1 MSARGKTMDRFLE
14 KLKIFSKNSELVV
27 ALGLILILGI
37 MVVPLPPMILDL
49 FLALSIAVSIA
60 VLLMSV
66 YARKPLD
73 FSTFPSV
80 ILITTLLRLSLN
92 VASTRN
98 ILIHGATDGT
108 KAAGHIIEAF
118 GEFVV
123 GGNYAVGIII
133 FLILVVINFIVITK
147 GAGRVAEVSARFT
160 LDAMPGKQMAI
171 DADLNAGLIDDKEA
185 KRRRAEVAQEA
196 DFYGSMDGAS
206 KFVRGDAIAGILI
219 TAINIVGG
227 IIVGVAQND
236 MAFSDAARTFTLL
249 TVGDG
254 LIAQIP
260 ALIISTAAGIIT
272 TRNSN
277 SEALGSQVNEEFK
290 AHPKAF
296 YITAAAISFFGII
309 PGFPALPFFVIGS
322 LIGFAGFKIE
332 KSKELDKAAASSSA
346 IQESKSK
353 SETLESLLPVEL
365 VQLEVGYGIV
375 NIVDAEQNGDLLERI
390 SHIRKQFAMDWG
402 VIVPSVRIKD
412 NLELKPCAYSIK
424 LKGIEIAKGELM
436 ADHMMAMDPG
446 TVIEQMEGIETK
458 EPVFGL
464 PAIWINE
471 ERKDEAQYN
480 GYTVVDLSTIVATH
494 LTEVLKTNL
503 SELFGR
509 QELVRLLDN
518 FKEENPK
525 VVSDLIPD
533 IVPLGI
539 VLKVLQC
546 LLREGVSIRD
556 LRTILET
563 LAEFGT
569 TSKDP
574 EALTEYVR
582 QSLYRTITEKIRDSQ
597 GDVPLFTLDKSLEET
612 VARSILQT
620 DQGTQ
625 LNMDPKVTQTILA
638 SLHDKIEE
646 ATSQGE
652 KMVVLCSPVIRRH
665 FKKLTEKFIP
675 NMTVVSHNEL
685 SPEVNIRSLGT
696 VRL

>member
-1 MSARGKTMDRFLE
+1 MDRFFE
-14 KLKIFSKNSELVV
+14 KLKIFSQNSELAT
-27 ALGLILILGI
+27 ALGLITILGL
-37 MVVPLPPMILDL
+37 MVVPLAPVVLDL
-49 FLALSIAVSIA
+49 FLALSIAISIGI
-60 VLLMSV
+60 LLMSI

-73 FSTFPSV
+73 FSTFPS
-80 ILITTLLRLSLN
+80 ILLITTLLRLSLN

-98 ILIHGATDGT
+98 ILINGPSDGT
-108 KAAGHIIEAF
+108 KAAGHIIQAF

-133 FLILVVINFIVITK
+133 FTILVVINFIVITK

-219 TAINIVGG
+219 TAINIIGG
-227 IIVGVAQND
+227 VVIGVAQND
-236 MAFSDAARTFTLL
+236 LSFSDAARTFTLL

-254 LIAQIP
+254 LITQIP

-277 SEALGSQVNEEFK
+277 SESLGKQVNTEFT
-290 AHPKAF
+290 AHPRAF
-296 YITAAAISFFGII
+296 YITSAAISFFGLI
-309 PGFPALPFFVIGS
+309 PGFPAFPFILIGS
-322 LIGFAGFKIE
+322 LIAFAGFRIE
-332 KSKELDKAAASSSA
+332 KNKELETAAATSGA
-346 IQESKSK
+346 IQETKAK

-375 NIVDAEQNGDLLERI
+375 SIVDAEQNGDLLERI
-390 SHIRKQFAMDWG
+390 SHIRKQFAIDWG
-402 VIVPSVRIKD
+402 IIIPSVRIKD
-412 NLELKPCAYSIK
+412 NLELKPGGYSIK

-436 ADHMMAMDPG
+436 PDHLMAMDPG
-446 TVIEQMEGIETK
+446 TVIEQMDGIETK
-458 EPVFGL
+458 EPVFNL
-464 PAIWINE
+464 PAIWITE
-471 ERKDEAQYN
+471 DRKDEAQYN

-509 QELVRLLDN
+509 QELVKIMDN

-525 VVSDLIPD
+525 IITDLVPD
-533 IVPLGI
+533 ILPLGT
-539 VLKVLQC
+539 VLKVLQS

-556 LRTILET
+556 LRTILEA

-569 TSKDP
+569 SSKDA
-574 EALTEYVR
+574 EVLTEYVR
-582 QSLYRTITEKIRDSQ
+582 QALYRSITERIKGSQ
-597 GDVPLFTLDKSLEET
+597 GDVPLFTLDRALEET

-620 DQGTQ
+620 DHGPQ
-625 LNMDPKVTQTILA
+625 LNLDPKVTQTILA
-638 SLHDKIEE
+638 SLNEKIEE

-675 NMTVVSHNEL
+675 NLVVVSHNEL

>member
-1 MSARGKTMDRFLE
+1 MDRFFE
-14 KLKIFSKNSELVV
+14 KLKIFSQNSELAI
-27 ALGLILILGI
+27 ALGLIVILGV
-37 MVVPLPPMILDL
+37 MVVPLPPVVLDL
-49 FLALSIAVSIA
+49 FLALSIAISIA
-60 VLLMSV
+60 ILLMSV

-73 FSTFPSV
+73 FSTFPAV
-80 ILITTLLRLSLN
+80 LLITTLMRLSLN

-98 ILIHGATDGT
+98 ILLNGASDGT
-108 KAAGHIIEAF
+108 QAAGHIIEAF

-123 GGNYAVGIII
+123 GGNFAVGIII
-133 FLILVVINFIVITK
+133 FIILVVINFIVITK

-171 DADLNAGLIDDKEA
+171 DADLNAGLIDEKEA

-219 TAINIVGG
+219 TAINIIGG
-227 IIVGVAQND
+227 IIVGVAQQD
-236 MAFSDAARTFTLL
+236 MTFADASRVFTLL

-260 ALIISTAAGIIT
+260 ALIISTAAGIIA
-272 TRNSN
+272 TRNSTA
-277 SEALGSQVNEEFK
+277 EALGKQVNQEFS

-296 YITAAAISFFGII
+296 YITAGAITVFGLI
-309 PGFPALPFFVIGS
+309 PGFPGLPFMIIGS
-322 LIGFAGFKIE
+322 LIAFAGFKIE
-332 KSKELDKAAASSSA
+332 KNKELAKAAEVKAALSPETKTKA
-346 IQESKSK
+346 
-353 SETLESLLPVEL
+353 ETLESLLPVEL

-375 NIVDAEQNGDLLERI
+375 SIVDAEQNGDLLERI
-390 SHIRKQFAMDWG
+390 SHIRKQFALDWG
-402 VIVPSVRIKD
+402 IIIPSVRIKD
-412 NLELKPCAYSIK
+412 NLELKPGGYSIK

-436 ADHMMAMDPG
+436 PDHMMAMDPG
-446 TVIEQMEGIETK
+446 TVIEQMDGIETK

-464 PAIWINE
+464 PAIWITDD
-471 ERKDEAQYN
+471 RKDEAQYN

-494 LTEVLKTNL
+494 LTEVLKANL

-509 QELVRLLDN
+509 QELVKILDT
-518 FKEENPK
+518 FKEDNPK
-525 VVSDLIPD
+525 IVSDLVPD
-533 IVPLGI
+533 IMPLGT
-539 VLKVLQC
+539 VLKVLQG

-569 TSKDP
+569 ATKDS
-574 EALTEYVR
+574 EALGEYVR
-582 QSLYRTITEKIRDSQ
+582 QALYRTITERIKSIQ
-597 GDVPLFTLDKSLEET
+597 GDVPLFTLDRALEEA
-612 VARSILQT
+612 VARSIIHT
-620 DQGTQ
+620 DSGTQ
-625 LNMDPKVTQTILA
+625 LNLDPKVTQTILA
-638 SLHDKIEE
+638 SLNEKIEE

-675 NMTVVSHNEL
+675 NMVVVSHNEL

>member
-1 MSARGKTMDRFLE
+1 MDRFLE
-14 KLKIFSKNSELVV
+14 KLKIFSQNSELAV
-27 ALGLILILGI
+27 ALGLIIILGV
-37 MVVPLPPMILDL
+37 MVVPLPPVVLDL
-49 FLALSIAVSIA
+49 FLAFSIAISIA
-60 VLLMSV
+60 ILLMSV
-66 YARKPLD
+66 YAKKPLD
-73 FSTFPSV
+73 FSTFPT
-80 ILITTLLRLSLN
+80 ILLITTLLRLSLN

-98 ILIHGATDGT
+98 ILLNGAADGT

-133 FLILVVINFIVITK
+133 FMILVVINFIVITK

-227 IIVGVAQND
+227 IIVGVAQQD

-277 SEALGSQVNEEFK
+277 SEALGKQVNEEFT

-296 YITAAAISFFGII
+296 YITAGAISFFGLI
-309 PGFPALPFFVIGS
+309 PGFPALPFFMIGG
-322 LIGFAGFKIE
+322 LIGYAGFKIE
-332 KSKELDKAAASSSA
+332 QNKELAKVAASTTA
-346 IQESKSK
+346 VEETKAK

-390 SHIRKQFAMDWG
+390 SHIRKQFVLDWG
-402 VIVPSVRIKD
+402 LIIPSVRIKD
-412 NLELKPCAYSIK
+412 NLELKPGGYSIK
-424 LKGIEIAKGELM
+424 LKGVEIAKGELM
-436 ADHMMAMDPG
+436 SDHLMAMDPG

-464 PAIWINE
+464 PAIWINDDK
-471 ERKDEAQYN
+471 KDEAQYN

-494 LTEVLKTNL
+494 LTEVLKANL

-509 QELVRLLDN
+509 QELVKVLDT

-525 VVSDLIPD
+525 VVSDLVPD
-533 IVPLGI
+533 IMPLGT
-539 VLKVLQC
+539 VLKVLQG
-546 LLREGVSIRD
+546 LLREGVSVRD

-569 TSKDP
+569 TTKDAD
-574 EALTEYVR
+574 ALCEYVR
-582 QSLYRTITEKIRDSQ
+582 QALYRTITEKIKGSQ
-597 GDVPLFTLDKSLEET
+597 GDVPLFTLDRGLEET
-612 VARSILQT
+612 VARSIINT
-620 DQGTQ
+620 DQGSQ
-625 LNMDPKVTQTILA
+625 LNLDPKVTQTILA
-638 SLHDKIEE
+638 SLNEKIEE

-665 FKKLTEKFIP
+665 FKRLTEKFIP
-675 NMTVVSHNEL
+675 NLMVVSHNEL

>member
-1 MSARGKTMDRFLE
+1 MDRFFE
-14 KLKIFSKNSELVV
+14 KLKVFSQQSELAL
-27 ALGLILILGI
+27 ALGLIIILGV
-37 MVVPLPPMILDL
+37 MVVPLPVFVLDL
-49 FLALSIAVSIA
+49 FLAFSIAISIGI
-60 VLLMSV
+60 LLMSI
-66 YARKPLD
+66 YAKKPLD
-73 FSTFPSV
+73 FSTFPS
-80 ILITTLLRLSLN
+80 ILLITTLLRLSLN

-98 ILIHGATDGT
+98 ILLNGATDGT

-133 FLILVVINFIVITK
+133 FMILVVINFIVITK

-219 TAINIVGG
+219 TVINIVGG
-227 IIVGVAQND
+227 IIIGVAQND
-236 MAFSDAARTFTLL
+236 MSFADAARTFTLL

-260 ALIISTAAGIIT
+260 ALVISTAAGIIT

-277 SEALGSQVNEEFK
+277 SDALGKQVNTEFG

-296 YITAAAISFFGII
+296 YITAAALTLFGLI
-309 PGFPALPFFVIGS
+309 PGFPGMPFMMIGG
-322 LIGFAGFKIE
+322 LIAFTGFKIE
-332 KSKELDKAAASSSA
+332 KNKENEEAAKITNAVQDTKA
-346 IQESKSK
+346 KT
-353 SETLESLLPVEL
+353 ETLESILPVEL

-375 NIVDAEQNGDLLERI
+375 SIVDAEQNGDLLERI
-390 SHIRKQFAMDWG
+390 SHIRKQFALDWG
-402 VIVPSVRIKD
+402 IIIPSVRIKD
-412 NLELKPCAYSIK
+412 NLELKPGGYSVK

-436 ADHMMAMDPG
+436 PDHMMAMDPG
-446 TVIEQMEGIETK
+446 TVIENMDGIETK

-464 PAIWINE
+464 PAIWITDD
-471 ERKDEAQYN
+471 RKDEAQYN

-494 LTEVLKTNL
+494 LTEVLKANL

-509 QELVRLLDN
+509 QELVKVLEN

-525 VVSDLIPD
+525 IVSDLVPD
-533 IVPLGI
+533 IMPLGT
-539 VLKVLQC
+539 VLKVLQS
-546 LLREGVSIRD
+546 LLREGVSVRD
-556 LRTILET
+556 LRSILET
-563 LAEFGT
+563 LAEFGSGT
-569 TSKDP
+569 KDP

-582 QSLYRTITEKIRDSQ
+582 QSLYRTITERIKGSQ
-597 GDVPLFTLDKSLEET
+597 GDVPLFTLDRGLEEA
-612 VARSILQT
+612 VARSIISN
-620 DQGTQ
+620 DHGSQ
-625 LNMDPKVTQTILA
+625 LNLDPKVTQTILA
-638 SLHDKIEE
+638 SLNEKIEE

-675 NMTVVSHNEL
+675 NMIVVSHNEL

>member
-1 MSARGKTMDRFLE
+1 MDRFLE

-277 SEALGSQVNEEFK
+277 SEALGTQVNEEFK

-332 KSKELDKAAASSSA
+332 KSKELDKVAASSSA

>member
-1 MSARGKTMDRFLE
+1 MDGFLS
-14 KLKIFSKNSELVV
+14 KLKVFSQNSELAV
-27 ALGLILILGI
+27 AMGLIIILGV
-37 MVVPLPPMILDL
+37 MVVPLPPVVLDL
-49 FLALSIAVSIA
+49 FLALSIAISIA
-60 VLLMSV
+60 ILLMSV
-66 YARKPLD
+66 YAKKPLD
-73 FSTFPSV
+73 FSTFPT
-80 ILITTLLRLSLN
+80 ILLITTLLRLSLN

-98 ILIHGATDGT
+98 ILLHGAADGT

-133 FLILVVINFIVITK
+133 FIILVIINFIVITK

-171 DADLNAGLIDDKEA
+171 DADLNAGLINDTEA

-219 TAINIVGG
+219 TFVNIVGG

-236 MAFSDAARTFTLL
+236 MNFSDAARTFTLL

-277 SEALGSQVNEEFK
+277 SDALGKQVSAEFT

-296 YITAAAISFFGII
+296 YLTAGAISIFGLI
-309 PGFPALPFFVIGS
+309 PGFPAFPFLMIGG
-322 LIGFAGFKIE
+322 LIGYAGHKIE
-332 KSKELDKAAASSSA
+332 KNKELAKAAAVTNAVSETKA
-346 IQESKSK
+346 KT
-353 SETLESLLPVEL
+353 ETLESLLPVEL

-375 NIVDAEQNGDLLERI
+375 SIVDAEQNGDLLERI
-390 SHIRKQFAMDWG
+390 SHIRKQFALDWG
-402 VIVPSVRIKD
+402 IIIPSVRIKD
-412 NLELKPCAYSIK
+412 NLELKPGGYSIK

-436 ADHMMAMDPG
+436 PDHMMAMDPG
-446 TVIEQMEGIETK
+446 TVIENMDGIETK

-464 PAIWINE
+464 PAIWITDD
-471 ERKDEAQYN
+471 RKDEAQYN

-494 LTEVLKTNL
+494 LTEVLKANL

-509 QELVRLLDN
+509 QELVKVLDN

-525 VVSDLIPD
+525 IVSDLIPE
-533 IVPLGI
+533 IMPLGT
-539 VLKVLQC
+539 VLKVLQA
-546 LLREGVSIRD
+546 LLREGVSVRD
-556 LRTILET
+556 LRSILET

-569 TSKDP
+569 GTKDS

-582 QSLYRTITEKIRDSQ
+582 QALYRTITERIKGSQ
-597 GDVPLFTLDKSLEET
+597 GDVPLFTLDRSLEEA
-612 VARSILQT
+612 VARSIIHT
-620 DQGTQ
+620 DHGSQ
-625 LNMDPKVTQTILA
+625 LNLDPKVTQTILA
-638 SLHDKIEE
+638 SLNEKIEE

-665 FKKLTEKFIP
+665 FKRLTEKFIP
-675 NMTVVSHNEL
+675 NMIVVSHNEL

>member
-1 MSARGKTMDRFLE
+1 MDRFFE
-14 KLKIFSKNSELVV
+14 KLRVFSQNSELAI
-27 ALGLILILGI
+27 ALGLIVILGV
-37 MVVPLPPMILDL
+37 MVVPLPPIVLDL
-49 FLALSIAVSIA
+49 FLALSIAISIA
-60 VLLMSV
+60 ILLMSV

-80 ILITTLLRLSLN
+80 LLITTLLRLSLN

-98 ILIHGATDGT
+98 ILLHGAADGT
-108 KAAGHIIEAF
+108 KAAGRIIESF

-123 GGNYAVGIII
+123 GGNFAVGIII
-133 FLILVVINFIVITK
+133 FMILVVINFIVITK

-219 TAINIVGG
+219 TAINIIGG

-236 MAFSDAARTFTLL
+236 MTFADASRIFTLL

-260 ALIISTAAGIIT
+260 ALIISTAAGIIA
-272 TRNSN
+272 TRNS
-277 SEALGSQVNEEFK
+277 SAEALGKQVNQEFS

-296 YITAAAISFFGII
+296 YITAGAITVFGLI
-309 PGFPALPFFVIGS
+309 PGFPGVPFFMIGS
-322 LIGFAGFKIE
+322 LIGFAGFRIE
-332 KSKELDKAAASSSA
+332 RNKELAKTTAATNAVQETKSKT
-346 IQESKSK
+346 
-353 SETLESLLPVEL
+353 ETLESLLPVEL
-365 VQLEVGYGIV
+365 IQLEVGYGIV
-375 NIVDAEQNGDLLERI
+375 SIVDAEQNGDLLERI
-390 SHIRKQFAMDWG
+390 SHIRKQFALDWG
-402 VIVPSVRIKD
+402 IIIPSVRIKD
-412 NLELKPCAYSIK
+412 NLELKPGGYSIK

-436 ADHMMAMDPG
+436 PDHMMAMDPG
-446 TVIEQMEGIETK
+446 TVIEQMDGVETK

-464 PAIWINE
+464 PAIWITDD
-471 ERKDEAQYN
+471 RKDEAQYN

-509 QELVRLLDN
+509 QELVKILDT

-525 VVSDLIPD
+525 IVGDLVPD
-533 IVPLGI
+533 IMPLGT
-539 VLKVLQC
+539 VLKVLQS
-546 LLREGVSIRD
+546 LLREGVSVRD

-563 LAEFGT
+563 LAEFGSAT
-569 TSKDP
+569 KDS

-582 QSLYRTITEKIRDSQ
+582 QALYRTITERIKGSQ
-597 GDVPLFTLDKSLEET
+597 GDVPLFTLDRGLEEA
-612 VARSILQT
+612 VARSIIHT
-620 DQGTQ
+620 DQGAQ
-625 LNMDPKVTQTILA
+625 LNLDPKVTQTILA
-638 SLHDKIEE
+638 SLNEKIEE

-675 NMTVVSHNEL
+675 NMIVVSHNEL

>member
-1 MSARGKTMDRFLE
+1 MDRFFE
-14 KLKIFSKNSELVV
+14 KLKIFSQNSELVV
-27 ALGLILILGI
+27 AVGLIMILGL
-37 MVVPLPPMILDL
+37 MVVPLPPAILDL
-49 FLALSIAVSIA
+49 FLAFSIAVSIGI
-60 VLLMSV
+60 LLLSV
-66 YARKPLD
+66 YAKKPLD
-73 FSTFPSV
+73 FSTFPT
-80 ILITTLLRLSLN
+80 ILLITTLLRLSLN

-98 ILIHGATDGT
+98 ILLNGASDGT

-123 GGNYAVGIII
+123 GGNYAVGIIL
-133 FLILVVINFIVITK
+133 FMILVVINFIVITK

-171 DADLNAGLIDDKEA
+171 DADLNGGLIDDKEA
-185 KRRRAEVAQEA
+185 KRRRSEVAQEA

-219 TAINIVGG
+219 TIINIIGG
-227 IIVGVAQND
+227 IIIGVAQND
-236 MAFSDAARTFTLL
+236 MSFADAARTFTLL

-277 SEALGSQVNEEFK
+277 SESLGKQFNTEFG

-296 YITAAAISFFGII
+296 YITAGAISFFGLI
-309 PGFPALPFFVIGS
+309 PGFPGLPFVIIGGA
-322 LIGFAGFKIE
+322 IGFAGFKIE
-332 KSKELDKAAASSSA
+332 KNRELAEAAVVTNAVKDTKA
-346 IQESKSK
+346 KT
-353 SETLESLLPVEL
+353 ETLESLLPVEL

-375 NIVDAEQNGDLLERI
+375 SIVDAEQNGDLLERI
-390 SHIRKQFAMDWG
+390 SHIRKQFAIDWG
-402 VIVPSVRIKD
+402 MIIPSVRIKD
-412 NLELKPCAYSIK
+412 NLELKPGGYSIK

-436 ADHMMAMDPG
+436 PDHIMAMDPG
-446 TVIEQMEGIETK
+446 TVIENMDGIETK

-464 PAIWINE
+464 PAIWITDD
-471 ERKDEAQYN
+471 RKDEAQYN

-494 LTEVLKTNL
+494 LTEVLKSNL

-509 QELVRLLDN
+509 QELVKVLDN

-525 VVSDLIPD
+525 IVSDLVPD
-533 IVPLGI
+533 IMPLGT
-539 VLKVLQC
+539 VLKVLQS
-546 LLREGVSIRD
+546 LLREGVSVRD

-563 LAEFGT
+563 LAEFGSST
-569 TSKDP
+569 KDS

-582 QSLYRTITEKIRDSQ
+582 QALYRTITERIKGAQ
-597 GDVPLFTLDKSLEET
+597 GDVPLFTLERSLEEA
-612 VARSILQT
+612 VARSIIST
-620 DQGTQ
+620 DHGSQ
-625 LNMDPKVTQTILA
+625 LNLDPKVTQTILA
-638 SLHDKIEE
+638 SLNEKIED

-675 NMTVVSHNEL
+675 NMIVVSHNEL

>member
-1 MSARGKTMDRFLE
+1 MDRFFE
-14 KLKIFSKNSELVV
+14 KLKVFSQNSDLAI
-27 ALGLILILGI
+27 ALGLIMVLGV
-37 MVVPLPPMILDL
+37 MVVPISPVILDL
-49 FLALSIAVSIA
+49 FLAFSIALA
-60 VLLMSV
+60 VGILLISV
-66 YARKPLD
+66 YSKKPLD

-80 ILITTLLRLSLN
+80 LLITTLLRLSLN

-98 ILIHGATDGT
+98 ILLRGADEGT
-108 KAAGHIIEAF
+108 AAAGRIIESF

-133 FLILVVINFIVITK
+133 FIILVIINFIVITK

-171 DADLNAGLIDDKEA
+171 DADLNAGLINDTEA

-219 TAINIVGG
+219 TAINIIGG

-236 MAFSDAARTFTLL
+236 LSFAEAARTFTLL

-260 ALIISTAAGIIT
+260 ALIISTAAGIIA

-277 SEALGSQVNEEFK
+277 STALGTQVSNEFS

-296 YITAAAISFFGII
+296 YITAGAIGVFGLI
-309 PGFPALPFFVIGS
+309 PGFPGLPFMMVAS
-322 LIGFAGFKIE
+322 LIGFAGFRIE
-332 KSKELDKAAASSSA
+332 KNKSNADAAEATKAVTDTKEK
-346 IQESKSK
+346 K
-353 SETLESLLPVEL
+353 ETLESLLPVEL

-375 NIVDAEQNGDLLERI
+375 SIVDAEQNGDLLERI
-390 SHIRKQFAMDWG
+390 SHIRKQFALDWG
-402 VIVPSVRIKD
+402 VIIPSVRIKD
-412 NLELKPCAYSIK
+412 NLELKPGGYSVK

-436 ADHMMAMDPG
+436 PDHMMAMDPG
-446 TVIEQMEGIETK
+446 TVIEAMEGVETK

-464 PAIWINE
+464 PAIWITE
-471 ERKDEAQYN
+471 DQKDDAQYN

-494 LTEVLKTNL
+494 LTEVMKANL

-509 QELVRLLDN
+509 QELVKVLDN

-533 IVPLGI
+533 IMPLGS
-539 VLKVLQC
+539 VLKVLQN
-546 LLREGVSIRD
+546 LLRENVSVRD
-556 LRTILET
+556 LRTIMET
-563 LAEFGT
+563 LAEFGPA
-569 TSKDP
+569 SKDP
-574 EALTEYVR
+574 DALTEYVR
-582 QSLYRTITEKIRDSQ
+582 QGLYRTITERIKSSQ
-597 GDVPLFTLDKSLEET
+597 GDVPLFTLDRSLEEA
-612 VARSILQT
+612 VARSIIHT
-620 DQGTQ
+620 DSGTQ
-625 LNMDPKVTQTILA
+625 LNLDPKITQTILA
-638 SLHDKIEE
+638 SLNEKIEE

-665 FKKLTEKFIP
+665 FKRLTEKFIP
-675 NMTVVSHNEL
+675 NLVVVSHNEL
-685 SPEVNIRSLGT
+685 SPEINIRSLGT

>member
-1 MSARGKTMDRFLE
+1 MDRFFE
-14 KLKIFSKNSELVV
+14 KLKVFSQNSEL
-27 ALGLILILGI
+27 ALAFGLIIILGV
-37 MVVPLPPMILDL
+37 MVVPLPPVILDL
-49 FLALSIAVSIA
+49 FLAFSIAVSIGI
-60 VLLMSV
+60 LLMSI

-80 ILITTLLRLSLN
+80 LLITTLLRLSLN

-98 ILIHGATDGT
+98 ILLHGAADGT
-108 KAAGHIIEAF
+108 QAAGHIIEAF

-123 GGNYAVGIII
+123 GGNFAVGIII
-133 FLILVVINFIVITK
+133 FMILVVINFIVITK

-219 TAINIVGG
+219 TVINVIGG
-227 IIVGVAQND
+227 IIIGVAQQD
-236 MAFSDAARTFTLL
+236 MSFADASRTFTLL

-272 TRNSN
+272 TRNTS
-277 SEALGSQVNEEFK
+277 SDALGEQVNKEFG

-296 YITAAAISFFGII
+296 YITAGAIAVFGLI
-309 PGFPALPFFVIGS
+309 PGFPGLPFMMIGS
-322 LIGFAGFKIE
+322 LIAFTGFRIE
-332 KSKELDKAAASSSA
+332 KNKEHAKAAEATNA
-346 IQESKSK
+346 VNETKAK
-353 SETLESLLPVEL
+353 VETLESLLPVEL

-375 NIVDAEQNGDLLERI
+375 SIVDAEQNGDLLERI
-390 SHIRKQFAMDWG
+390 SHIRKQFALDWG
-402 VIVPSVRIKD
+402 IILPSVRIKD
-412 NLELKPCAYSIK
+412 NLELKPGGYSIK
-424 LKGIEIAKGELM
+424 LKGLEIAKGELM
-436 ADHMMAMDPG
+436 PDHMMAMDPG

-464 PAIWINE
+464 PAIWVTDD
-471 ERKDEAQYN
+471 RKDEAQYN

-494 LTEVLKTNL
+494 LTEVLKANL

-509 QELVRLLDN
+509 QELVNVLEN
-518 FKEENPK
+518 FKEGHPK
-525 VVSDLIPD
+525 IVSDLVPD
-533 IVPLGI
+533 IMPLGT
-539 VLKVLQC
+539 VLKVLQS
-546 LLREGVSIRD
+546 LLREGVSVRD

-563 LAEFGT
+563 LAEYGAS
-569 TSKDP
+569 SKDP

-582 QSLYRTITEKIRDSQ
+582 QALYRTITEKIKGSQ
-597 GDVPLFTLDKSLEET
+597 GDVPLFTLDRSLEEA
-612 VARSILQT
+612 VARSIIHT
-620 DQGTQ
+620 DNGSQ
-625 LNMDPKVTQTILA
+625 LNLDPKVTQTILA
-638 SLHDKIEE
+638 SLNEKIEE

-665 FKKLTEKFIP
+665 FKRLTEKFIP
-675 NMTVVSHNEL
+675 NMIVVSHNEL

>member
-1 MSARGKTMDRFLE
+1 MDGFLS
-14 KLKIFSKNSELVV
+14 KIKILSKNSDL
-27 ALGLILILGI
+27 AIAIGLMIVIGV
-37 MVVPLPPMILDL
+37 MVVPIPPLLLDML
-49 FLALSIAVSIA
+49 LVLSLALSVGILLVAVYSK
-60 VLLMSV
+60 
-66 YARKPLD
+66 KPLD
-73 FSTFPSV
+73 FSTFPS
-80 ILITTLLRLSLN
+80 ILLITTLLRLSLN

-98 ILIHGATDGT
+98 ILLNGASDQTA
-108 KAAGHIIEAF
+108 AAGEIIRSF

-123 GGNYAVGIII
+123 GGNFAVGLII
-133 FLILVVINFIVITK
+133 FSILVVINFIVITK

-171 DADLNAGLIDDKEA
+171 DADLNAGLIDEKEA

-206 KFVRGDAIAGILI
+206 KFVRGEAIAGILI
-219 TAINIVGG
+219 TAINVIGG

-236 MAFSDAARTFTLL
+236 MSFSDASRIFTLL

-254 LIAQIP
+254 LVAQIP
-260 ALIISTAAGIIT
+260 ALIISTAAGIIA

-277 SEALGSQVNEEFK
+277 NDGLGQQVGEEFT

-296 YITAAAISFFGII
+296 YITAGSLAIFGLI
-309 PGFPALPFFVIGS
+309 PGFPGLPFMAMAAV
-322 LIGFAGFKIE
+322 IGFAGFRIE
-332 KSKELDKAAASSSA
+332 KNKELAKVEAQTNA
-346 IQESKSK
+346 IQDTKTK
-353 SETLESLLPVEL
+353 VETLESLLPVEL

-375 NIVDAEQNGDLLERI
+375 SIVDAEQNGDLLERI
-390 SHIRKQFAMDWG
+390 SHIRKQFALDWG
-402 VIVPSVRIKD
+402 VIIPSVRIKD
-412 NLELKPCAYSIK
+412 NLELKPGGYSVK
-424 LKGIEIAKGELM
+424 LKGIEIAKGELVP
-436 ADHMMAMDPG
+436 DHLMAMDPG
-446 TVIEQMEGIETK
+446 TVIEAMDGIETK

-464 PAIWINE
+464 PAIWITDD
-471 ERKDEAQYN
+471 RKDEAQYN

-509 QELVRLLDN
+509 QELVKVLDN

-525 VVSDLIPD
+525 IVSDLVPD
-533 IVPLGI
+533 ILPLGS
-539 VLKVLQC
+539 VLKVMQN
-546 LLREGVSIRD
+546 LLRENVSIRD

-563 LAEFGT
+563 LAEYGT
-569 TSKDP
+569 SSKDP

-582 QSLYRTITEKIRDSQ
+582 QSLFRTITERIRSSQ
-597 GDVPLFTLDKSLEET
+597 GDVPLFTLDRGLEEA
-612 VARSILQT
+612 VARSVLHT
-620 DQGTQ
+620 DHGTQ
-625 LNMDPKVTQTILA
+625 LNLDPKVTQTILA
-638 SLHDKIEE
+638 SLNEKIEE

-675 NMTVVSHNEL
+675 NMIVVSHNEL
-685 SPEVNIRSLGT
+685 SPEINIRSLGT